1 MARWVANTSAGTGA
15 GTGAMER
22 VEIVT
27 RGVRRDYTAE
37 EKAAFLAE
45 ASEPGARVLEVAQR
59 HGISPSLIHRWR
71 REAEGRPVKRK
82 TVPRPPQLVPLVVG
96 PGVPVTVAEV
106 VASPVRET
114 AGAAIEVVL
123 RNGRVLRVGGGA
135 DAAVVARL
143 AAALE
148 A

>member
-1 MARWVANTSAGTGA
+1 MQ
-15 GTGAMER
+15 R

-27 RGVRRDYTAE
+27 RGARRDYTAE
-37 EKAAFLAE
+37 EKAALLAE
-45 ASEPGARVLEVAQR
+45 ASEPGARGLEVAQR

-82 TVPRPPQLVPLVVG
+82 TAPRPPQLVPLVVG
-96 PGVPVTVAEV
+96 PGVPVAVPEV
-106 VASPVRET
+106 VASPIRET
-114 AGAAIEVVL
+114 VGAAIEVVL
-123 RNGRVLRVGGGA
+123 RNGRVLRIGGEA
-135 DAAVVARL
+135 DVAVVARL